1 MAQSASYIY
10 GSVSTT
16 NWQSDNTE
24 STTNCIF
31 GNPGVSY
38 FSSGMSLGCTNISI
52 GPSGTWLG
60 SANIFAGPSGT
71 ALGSTNIFAGSSG
84 AWLGRPSTNQTSGFI
99 SPSYGGAKVERGD
112 ILTTGETRILP
123 EPLNRVISYPQD
135 AFVSAVAIA
144 GASIGS
150 AVSEKIP
157 AWRGLKR
164 TTQSEQGKDALPRQG
179 RIRIVPVSGSG
190 TVVSVEPQ
198 VSPFVENETTPQA
211 SGGLERALRDLED
224 FSFDDWDGEG
234 ARAISPDLIREAARL
249 LSLLPDDVS
258 EPEVAPAS
266 DGSICLEWDS
276 AAGSL
281 WLDIGPDRTAQTLI
295 KTGALKEERRFRVDA
310 PDLAIYL
317 RMASARL
324 YPSRQ
329 DWAIRSVMVA
339 A

>member
-1 MAQSASYIY
+1 MAQSSSYIY
-10 GSVSTT
+10 GSVTTT
-16 NWQSDNTE
+16 NWRSDNTE
-24 STTNCIF
+24 PGANCILS
-31 GNPGVSY
+31 NPDVSY
-38 FSSGMSLGCTNISI
+38 FSSGVALGCTNVI
-52 GPSGTWLG
+52 
-60 SANIFAGPSGT
+60 GPSGT
-71 ALGSTNIFAGSSG
+71 ALGYTNTFAGPSG
-84 AWLGRPSTNQTSGFI
+84 AWLCRPSTSQTSVFI
-99 SPSYGGAKVERGD
+99 SPPDGGVGVERSD
-112 ILTTGETRILP
+112 ILTTAETRILP
-123 EPLNRVISYPQD
+123 TPLNRVICYPQN
-135 AFVSAVAIA
+135 AFVSAAAIA

-150 AVSEKIP
+150 FVSEKVP
-157 AWRGLKR
+157 AWRRLRR
-164 TTQSEQGKDALPRQG
+164 TTEAEQGKDTLARQG
-179 RIRIVPVSGSG
+179 RIRIVQVTGSG
-190 TVVSVEPQ
+190 TAVSVEPQ
-198 VSPFVENETTPQA
+198 VSPFVENQTTPQA

-234 ARAISPDLIREAARL
+234 ARAISPDLIREAAHL

-281 WLDIGPDRTAQTLI
+281 WLDIEPNRTAQTLI

-310 PDLAIYL
+310 PDLAVYL

-324 YPSRQ
+324 YPSKQ